1 MEDFTARVLV
11 YDSDP
16 DQRLRIIGRLG
27 DRGYSNL
34 IARSVDEALDIART
48 NQLDIIIVN
57 ASVPKKEQESLN
69 AALKDL
75 WETRHLPIILIGG
88 DEDGNQPL
96 DERDAALADFLPRE
110 FHDLELFSHL
120 SSLVRL
126 KTMQSELERRL
137 ATTVEFGGGWHR
149 SRFNRRAASA
159 APRCLRSPA
168 PATNANWLMPRSV
181 AQSR

>member
-75 WETRHLPIILIGG
+75 WETRHLPIIGLIGG
-88 DEDGNQPL
+88 DSTSSRTCRCAGSPKTKPA
-96 DERDAALADFLPRE
+96 RRTRRTRRSKSLADFLPRDDSIARPE
-110 FHDLELFSHL
+110 DRPNWTTDLRTFSHL
-120 SSLVRL
+120 SSSLGSAVSAL
-126 KTMQSELERRL
+126 DPPPTDYPDWRR
-137 ATTVEFGGGWHR
+137 
-149 SRFNRRAASA
+149 
-159 APRCLRSPA
+159 
-168 PATNANWLMPRSV
+168 
-181 AQSR
+181 

>member
-34 IARSVDEALDIART
+34 IARSVDEALDIAHQSTRYHYR
-48 NQLDIIIVN
+48 QRL
-57 ASVPKKEQESLN
+57 SSQSLN

-110 FHDLELFSHL
+110 FH
-120 SSLVRL
+120 
-126 KTMQSELERRL
+126 
-137 ATTVEFGGGWHR
+137 ANC
-149 SRFNRRAASA
+149 SR
-159 APRCLRSPA
+159 
-168 PATNANWLMPRSV
+168 T
-181 AQSR
+181 